1 VTDRSHSPADT
12 FSFSVPRLTTA
23 RLLLREPRL
32 DDFESF
38 AANAADPLARVHIG
52 GPLSRR
58 EAWRRFL
65 AAAGTWV
72 TQGKGWW
79 VIEVPGLGPVGT
91 VGVFRRE
98 TGPELEIGWSVDR
111 PFWGRG
117 FASEAAQA
125 ALDDALSRLG
135 DRVIALIAPDNAAS
149 MAVAVHIGMRR
160 EGEHVDAEFGAH
172 WLYAA
177 GAGAA
182 QGT

>member
-1 VTDRSHSPADT
+1 MSAGSSPSRLEP
-12 FSFSVPRLTTA
+12 FSFSVPRLATE

-58 EAWRRFL
+58 EAWRRFM

-79 VIEVPGLGPVGT
+79 IIEAAGVGPAGT

-117 FASEAAQA
+117 YASEAAKV
-125 ALDDALSRLG
+125 ALDYALEELG
-135 DRVIALIAPDNAAS
+135 DRVIAIIAPGNDAS
-149 MAVAVHIGMRR
+149 KGVARRIGMRH
-160 EGEHVDAEFGAH
+160 EGEGVDVEFGTYG
-172 WLYAA
+172 LYAA
-177 GAGAA
+177 GRNA
-182 QGT
+182 